1 MHLFWLVFKDG
12 KDLSVII
19 QPAGA
24 IIAAR
29 IRALLT
35 GVEGEFQEGHELD
48 AKTAKKVPKAMIG
61 RVVVTQRGDGSFEEP
76 SMTNFRLPIRSVEL
90 FHSHAKGLDGPI

>member
-1 MHLFWLVFKDG
+1 MRAEAAVPGFFWLVFKNG
-12 KDLSVII
+12 RDLSVII

-29 IRALLT
+29 MRALLA

-48 AKTAKKVPKAMIG
+48 AKTAKKVPKGMIG
-61 RVVVTQRGDGSFEEP
+61 RVLSR
-76 SMTNFRLPIRSVEL
+76 
-90 FHSHAKGLDGPI
+90 KGATAILTKLD

>member
-1 MHLFWLVFKDG
+1 MLFWLVFKNS
-12 KDLSVII
+12 KELSVVI

-29 IRALLT
+29 MRALLA

-61 RVVVTQRGDGSFEEP
+61 RVLTRKEA
-76 SMTNFRLPIRSVEL
+76 TALLKRL
-90 FHSHAKGLDGPI
+90 A

>member
-1 MHLFWLVFKDG
+1 MWWLVFKNG

-29 IRALLT
+29 MRALLA

-48 AKTAKKVPKAMIG
+48 AKTAKRVPKGMIG
-61 RVVVTQRGDGSFEEP
+61 RVLSRKEATALLKKLG
-76 SMTNFRLPIRSVEL
+76 
-90 FHSHAKGLDGPI
+90 